1 MRARQDRNPILLVG
15 AVANVLGDAR
25 AHLKVRS
32 RCRAGHERLLLSD
45 SSSFIGPQGRPKTQS
60 RGLQRKDLLAP
71 ARLGASGIDR
81 RGAID

>member
-32 RCRAGHERLLLSD
+32 RCRTGHEGLLLSD
-45 SSSFIGPQGRPKTQS
+45 SSSFIGPQGRPQN
-60 RGLQRKDLLAP
+60 
-71 ARLGASGIDR
+71 
-81 RGAID
+81 AIAGCKG